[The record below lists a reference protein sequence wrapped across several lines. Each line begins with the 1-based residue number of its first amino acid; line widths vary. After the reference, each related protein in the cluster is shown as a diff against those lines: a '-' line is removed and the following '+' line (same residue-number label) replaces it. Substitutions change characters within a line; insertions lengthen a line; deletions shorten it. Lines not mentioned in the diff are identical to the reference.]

1 MRAYKTNR
9 DRPNRIESAI
19 VTADTR
25 TLEPKLVG
33 LLNLSSRHGQHRR
46 LVRSRQTPPR
56 QRNQVVGLP
65 ASIDGLPSLVH
76 HLVQD
81 VLAELQSDE
90 VARDAD
96 IRSLLPITL
105 EKMADRMRGLAPRRN
120 AEPGPPSAAV
130 ELISSVDPSVR
141 LAALRT
147 ETTLRVGALELDLI
161 DRTARRGDR
170 QIDLRPR
177 EFLLLKYMVQRSDK
191 LLTRATV
198 LKDVWHYKFVP
209 ETNLVDVHL
218 GRLRR
223 KVDAANEAPMIHN
236 IRGVGFVLSANPLWQ
251 GSPPNRTER
260 STTLRSKANPRSEG
274 LYNGHQ

>member
-25 TLEPKLVG
+25 TSEPKLVG
-33 LLNLSSRHGQHRR
+33 LLNLSSRPGQHRR
-46 LVRSRQTPPR
+46 LVRSTQTPPR

-90 VARDAD
+90 IARDAD

-191 LLTRATV
+191 LLTRATA
-198 LKDVWHYKFVP
+198 P
-209 ETNLVDVHL
+209 E
-218 GRLRR
+218 RR
-223 KVDAANEAPMIHN
+223 VALQ
-236 IRGVGFVLSANPLWQ
+236 IRARDEPCRCS
-251 GSPPNRTER
+251 SR
-260 STTLRSKANPRSEG
+260 STAPQGRRSERGSHDPQHPRRRLRSKCQSALAGFAAKP
-274 LYNGHQ
+274 H

>member
-130 ELISSVDPSVR
+130 ELISSVDPSAQKRRCVSG
-141 LAALRT
+141 LSSSISSIGPQGAAT
-147 ETTLRVGALELDLI
+147 G
-161 DRTARRGDR
+161 
-170 QIDLRPR
+170 
-177 EFLLLKYMVQRSDK
+177 
-191 LLTRATV
+191 
-198 LKDVWHYKFVP
+198 
-209 ETNLVDVHL
+209 
-218 GRLRR
+218 
-223 KVDAANEAPMIHN
+223 
-236 IRGVGFVLSANPLWQ
+236 
-251 GSPPNRTER
+251 R
-260 STTLRSKANPRSEG
+260 STCGRGSSCCSNTWC
-274 LYNGHQ
+274 NGATNC